1 MSTPNTNPGS
11 TPESPEV
18 ETADSGN
25 GRRLGIG
32 IAASVFANILLLQ
45 GAGVL
50 AKNMT
55 VTGVAE
61 GGDVTITTVKEK
73 PAPSPTPSPT
83 PTPAAS
89 PSPTPTP
96 KAERNKPTPRPRVE
110 PTPQPRPTPRP
121 IPTPV
126 AIPLVKPLPTPRPV
140 PTPMPVPTPRPT
152 VVVKER
158 PTATPKPTE
167 IKPETPTTTTS
178 AAQSIAATRP
188 SASSA
193 SQSISSTTSNT
204 QKTDLSAT
212 TSATT
217 PNTPGLK
224 SNNRP
229 TLGKISGGGLIA
241 SVAPR
246 NSAAS
251 AAGGY
256 TVPSNQVAPAPQV
269 SSLPRPTLLQAI
281 TGGGLAGAAGAAGAA
296 GSSGP
301 EVTST
306 LNRNTSQI
314 ATRSGVMSKIGGR
327 NSVITARSTNSA
339 APTDFAMQAGGSVA
353 PGQRIGTQ
361 GTSRTSGAASIVSG
375 VATTMSTGEEA
386 SVSVPG
392 MRSTPGLAPGVRR
405 RGAPMS
411 KLVGVDPGTL
421 GGGVGGRSGSG
432 PSIADSG
439 VGNGNGSARGVGAAT
454 GTGSGRGGRGNG
466 SYGTS
471 ASLGNGSAIGG
482 DGDGPGVSVGG
493 GSGVRGRGLAGGGG
507 RGKLRGVDG
516 GGGSIGN
523 GTVRGGGDGGPQGVP
538 NGEVGGTGNGT
549 GLKAG
554 GRGRGGNGTA
564 GIGNGSGPGFQ
575 NGDGDGP
582 DVSGSGTGRSGSGK
596 VKSVGG
602 ETGQDKQVGQTRQV
616 EITRAAAPDIPE
628 SLSKEVIN
636 TTVSFRVIVLAN
648 GNHRVEIT
656 KSSGYSALDQAVR
669 QSVAGWRCRA
679 ALEDGKPVEASREF
693 TLSFKN
699 SR

>member
-1 MSTPNTNPGS
+1 MSSPNTTGNS
-11 TPESPEV
+11 SPEG
-18 ETADSGN
+18 ETTDSGS

-55 VTGVAE
+55 VTGVAD
-61 GGDVTITTVKEK
+61 GGDVTITTVPAK
-73 PAPSPTPSPT
+73 PTPSPTPSPT

-89 PSPTPTP
+89 PSPSPTP
-96 KAERNKPTPRPRVE
+96 KVERNKPTPRPRVE

-126 AIPLVKPLPTPRPV
+126 PMPLVKPIPTPRPV
-140 PTPMPVPTPRPT
+140 PTPMPVPTPRPV

-178 AAQSIAATRP
+178 ASQSIAATRP
-188 SASSA
+188 SASSSA
-193 SQSISSTTSNT
+193 AQNINSANSST

-212 TSATT
+212 NSATT

-229 TLGKISGGGLIA
+229 TLGKLSGGGLIA

-246 NSAAS
+246 NSAAAS

-269 SSLPRPTLLQAI
+269 SNLPRQTLLQTI
-281 TGGGLAGAAGAAGAA
+281 TGGGAAGAAGAA

-301 EVTST
+301 EVTSSISH
-306 LNRNTSQI
+306 NTSQL
-314 ATRSGVMSKIGGR
+314 ATRPGVMRVSNTGR
-327 NSVITARSTNSA
+327 NNVITARENSA
-339 APTDFAMQAGGSVA
+339 APAAFTAQAGGSVA
-353 PGQRIGTQ
+353 AGQRIAVQSG
-361 GTSRTSGAASIVSG
+361 SRTSGVASIVGGQTTAISSG
-375 VATTMSTGEEA
+375 VEA

-392 MRSTPGLAPGVRR
+392 MRTTPGLAPGVKR

-421 GGGVGGRSGSG
+421 GSGPSGRSGSG
-432 PSIADSG
+432 PSIAEG
-439 VGNGNGSARGVGAAT
+439 GLGNGSGTGVRGVGAT
-454 GTGSGRGGRGNG
+454 RGSGGRGGGNG
-466 SYGTS
+466 TIGTN
-471 ASLGNGSAIGG
+471 ASLGNGIGG
-482 DGDGPGVSVGG
+482 DGDPGVSVGG
-493 GSGVRGRGLAGGGG
+493 GSGVKGRGLASGG
-507 RGKLRGVDG
+507 RGKLRGGGGDGGIGTVGSIRG
-516 GGGSIGN
+516 GGG
-523 GTVRGGGDGGPQGVP
+523 GGPQGVP
-538 NGEVGGTGNGT
+538 DGEVGGTGNG
-549 GLKAG
+549 GPLKAG
-554 GRGRGGNGTA
+554 GGGRRGSGPAGIGGNG
-564 GIGNGSGPGFQ
+564 NGPGFQ

-582 DVSGSGTGRSGSGK
+582 DVSGSGTGRAGAGK

-602 ETGQDKQVGQTRQV
+602 ETSQDKQVGQTRQV

-656 KSSGYSALDQAVR
+656 KGSGYAALDQAVR

-679 ALEDGKPVEASREF
+679 ALEDGKPVEASREY